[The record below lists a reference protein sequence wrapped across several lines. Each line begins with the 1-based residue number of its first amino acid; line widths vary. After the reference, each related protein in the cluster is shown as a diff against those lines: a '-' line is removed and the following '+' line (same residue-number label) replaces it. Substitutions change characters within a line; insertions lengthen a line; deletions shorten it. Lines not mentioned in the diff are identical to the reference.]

1 MARRRAKRR
10 KARSKKP
17 ARKAPWLASRHPAK
31 DLRRL
36 AGSWSL
42 QVFFPGVFEPLHGTV
57 TFRWL
62 VKNALIV
69 MRSSV
74 RGSQRGKVGPPTST
88 SVLGADDVHDRYT
101 MLYSDERGVTR
112 EYAMKLTRATWTL
125 ERKAPRFS
133 QRFTGRFA
141 SNGRVIQ
148 GLWEKSTDGRRWK
161 HDLLMVYK
169 KK

>member
-1 MARRRAKRR
+1 MARRAARR
-10 KARSKKP
+10 KPRRKKP
-17 ARKAPWLASRHPAK
+17 APKPPSLASRHPAK

-36 AGSWSL
+36 AGSWAL

-62 VKNALIV
+62 QKNALMV

-74 RGSQRGKVGPPTST
+74 RGAQRGKAGPPTST
-88 SVLGADDVHDRYT
+88 SVLGADDVHNSYT

-141 SNGRVIQ
+141 SNGRMIQ
-148 GLWEKSTDGRRWK
+148 GWWEKSTDGRRWK

>member
-1 MARRRAKRR
+1 MARRK
-10 KARSKKP
+10 KARKKKP
-17 ARKAPWLASRHPAK
+17 AARKPPWLASRHPARE
-31 DLRRL
+31 LRRL

-42 QVFFPGVFEPLHGTV
+42 QVLFPGVDTPMRGTA
-57 TFRWL
+57 TFKWL
-62 VKNALIV
+62 EKNALMV

-74 RGSQRGKVGPPTST
+74 RGSNRGKAGPPTSV
-88 SVLGADDVHDRYT
+88 SVLGADDVKDTYT

-112 EYAMKLTRATWTL
+112 EYTMKLTRATWTL

-141 SNGRVIQ
+141 GNGRVIR
-148 GLWEKSTDGRRWK
+148 GFWEKSTDGRRWH
-161 HDLLMVYK
+161 HDFLMVYK